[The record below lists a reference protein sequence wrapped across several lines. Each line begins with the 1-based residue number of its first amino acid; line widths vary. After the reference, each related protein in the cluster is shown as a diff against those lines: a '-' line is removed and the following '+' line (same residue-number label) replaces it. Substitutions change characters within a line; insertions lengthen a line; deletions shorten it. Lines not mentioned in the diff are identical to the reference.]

1 MAKKNINRG
10 RNSFKIEQLEQR
22 QMFSVDVGLN
32 DIEEQLDNIPD
43 IVENTLDS
51 IDNLQMSGLGLNATF
66 NSASAILPNV
76 TTEIQSLISAA
87 FTSYKGSLLPN
98 TESVSLDALAAGLNN
113 NISADLLQGLVNPSF
128 SVQNEDTLKLNLGYQ
143 SVVDIGDLNVES
155 IGLQTNCVTISASTL
170 ISISAEIDF
179 DNDDDEIPAENS
191 SDIEISANVSNFDV
205 TVQNFGGT
213 AKFMNLSVLE
223 QSDDVADLELKYNG
237 TTSQQTS
244 SLDLEYRLDTTNAG
258 MPFDIKNAN
267 DVIGVTKATNGD
279 FSVSMPDLQLKSG
292 YEGFSLEGV
301 LQGLDF
307 EKIPFIRDYKF
318 GGKTVSSYI
327 ADLQKFWA
335 RASFAINGAVEQDT
349 TGASPVYQLNL
360 GKIGTYFSKL
370 IANVE
375 NVGSILESLTLE
387 DVNGNLVNLYDSA
400 TNTLS
405 NGSLLNLSSSSTSI
419 YLNFKPNIP
428 NIATQPNQTID
439 LGLLKLNNLD
449 VDCSIRVEVPIHV
462 DQNSGQLS
470 FDGFAL
476 NDFKLKVSKTDIN
489 GELALGLFNASVQGG
504 SFELEVG
511 YDVGTNK
518 LLFPDPQFS
527 VESATLK
534 SGSVTVAKLDAAEDP
549 YEFGYDSLT
558 ENWIVPDKIKAFASL
573 SGETLSHQVVTYLQS
588 MQTVLRKQLEDN
600 VKMDFL
606 GGSVGEVVNVIDRI
620 DRLVFGSDENAEDGL
635 LKVVEGSKYIA
646 NFSSVEEFV
655 LVFNEAWK
663 KEFGESNACSLFLLG
678 DNSPNPISVLVS
690 RNPATKELESSLP
703 DGVPENFEFE
713 NFRLVF
719 NLRFTESKDF
729 DLNLARSLGDGF
741 ANVATYGNV
750 SAGCSAGISFSLDVN
765 FEYQTINDGSDGN
778 TATTL
783 GNIFGAKY
791 TALNDSYYESISFD
805 KLSFKETRT
814 DVKLDD
820 ATTNFAF
827 TFNIDDQINSTNDL
841 FRKFMMQML

>member
-1 MAKKNINRG
+1 MSRNKNNKQRENMNKRIDQY
-10 RNSFKIEQLEQR
+10 KLEQLEPR
-22 QMFSVDVGLN
+22 QMFSADVGLN
-32 DIEEQLDNIPD
+32 DIEQQLENIPD
-43 IVENTLDS
+43 IVENTLES
-51 IDNLQMSGLGLNATF
+51 IDNLQMSNLGLDATL
-66 NSASAILPNV
+66 NSASAILPDIA
-76 TTEIQSLISAA
+76 TDIQSLISSTFAN
-87 FTSYKGSLLPN
+87 YKNSLPPN
-98 TESVSLDALAAGLNN
+98 TESISLDALAAELNN
-113 NISADLLQGLVNPSF
+113 RITTDLPQSFVNPSF

-143 SVVDIGDLNVES
+143 SDADVGNLNIDAVA
-155 IGLQTNCVTISASTL
+155 LQTNNVTLSASVL
-170 ISISAEIDF
+170 ANVSVEIDF
-179 DNDDDEIPAENS
+179 DKDDDVPAESS
-191 SDIEISANVSNFDV
+191 SDIEISADISNINISV
-205 TVQNFGGT
+205 PNFGGT
-213 AKFMNLSVLE
+213 AEFMNLSVLE
-223 QSDDVADLELKYNG
+223 QNDDVADLGLNYNG
-237 TTSQQTS
+237 ISSLQTT
-244 SLDLEYRLDTTNAG
+244 SLDLEYRLDNTNAG

-279 FSVSMPDLQLKSG
+279 FSVSMPELQLKSG
-292 YEGFSLEGV
+292 IEGFSLENI

-335 RASFAINGAVEQDT
+335 RASFAINGALEQDS

-375 NVGSILESLTLE
+375 NVGLLLKSFTLE
-387 DVNGNLVNLYDSA
+387 DENHNLVNLYGSA
-400 TNTLS
+400 MNISS
-405 NGSLLNLSSSSTSI
+405 NDSLLDLSSSPTSI

-558 ENWIVPDKIKAFASL
+558 ENWIVPDEIKAFASL
-573 SGETLSHQVVTYLQS
+573 SGETLSHQIVAYLQS
-588 MQTVLRKQLEDN
+588 MQTALRKQLEDN
-600 VKMDFL
+600 VKLDFL
-606 GGSVGEVVNVIDRI
+606 GGSVGDVVGEEHMYFAAMHSKSCRLTPLGKYYLHLAQKDRI
-620 DRLVFGSDENAEDGL
+620 
-635 LKVVEGSKYIA
+635 
-646 NFSSVEEFV
+646 
-655 LVFNEAWK
+655 
-663 KEFGESNACSLFLLG
+663 
-678 DNSPNPISVLVS
+678 
-690 RNPATKELESSLP
+690 
-703 DGVPENFEFE
+703 
-713 NFRLVF
+713 
-719 NLRFTESKDF
+719 
-729 DLNLARSLGDGF
+729 
-741 ANVATYGNV
+741 
-750 SAGCSAGISFSLDVN
+750 
-765 FEYQTINDGSDGN
+765 
-778 TATTL
+778 
-783 GNIFGAKY
+783 
-791 TALNDSYYESISFD
+791 
-805 KLSFKETRT
+805 
-814 DVKLDD
+814 
-820 ATTNFAF
+820 
-827 TFNIDDQINSTNDL
+827 
-841 FRKFMMQML
+841 